1 MINRSCKK
9 VKHWSRGAESS
20 ASYVASSRRPLYC
33 ARMRT
38 CGLCNTRLIRV
49 LSRWLVT
56 LCEEIAMAKD
66 PTLLSISEASQQ
78 IEAGE
83 LSPVDLVE
91 LHLQKIE
98 QLNGQLNA
106 FVTITPDAA
115 KKAAEAAETEIR
127 AGKYR
132 GPLHGIPI
140 GIKDIIDTKGIRTTI
155 GSSIFQDNIPAQ
167 DATVV
172 KRLRKAG
179 AVLIGKT
186 NTHEFALGVTTNN
199 VHYGPTRNPW
209 DLERVPGGSSGG
221 SAAAT
226 AAHLCCAALGSDTG
240 GSIRIPAAF
249 CGIVGLKPTYGRV
262 SLHGVFPLATSLD
275 HVGPLTRTVEDAAI
289 VLQEL
294 AGYDHED
301 PRSLHAAVPNYRDS
315 LDDAGVDGVQIAVSE
330 TVSQIPLDMNIRQA
344 FHAIRSTIEQL
355 GGTIHEVK
363 LTSAKQSEEV
373 ASTILLAEAATEHAE
388 LLATHPDQYGRSVID
403 RLRAGQ
409 EIQTNTYIHAARNRE
424 VITREFERLFRQVDF
439 YLTPTVQIL
448 PPKIGQDVVSVN
460 SIDVPVVLGCTQFTR
475 LGNLTGMP
483 TIALPWGVSTN
494 SLPVSIQL
502 MAPKLGEA
510 KLLKL
515 AYALEQR
522 SPSVPAS

>member
-1 MINRSCKK
+1 
-9 VKHWSRGAESS
+9 
-20 ASYVASSRRPLYC
+20 
-33 ARMRT
+33 
-38 CGLCNTRLIRV
+38 
-49 LSRWLVT
+49 
-56 LCEEIAMAKD
+56 MAKD
-66 PTLLSISEASQQ
+66 PTLLSIAEAAQQ
-78 IEAGE
+78 IEAGD

-91 LHLQKIE
+91 LHLRKIE
-98 QLNGQLNA
+98 ARDGQLNA
-106 FVTITPDAA
+106 FITVVPDVA
-115 KKAAEAAETEIR
+115 KKAAQAAETEIR

-140 GIKDIIDTKGIRTTI
+140 GIKDIMDTKGIRTTM
-155 GSSIFQDNIPAQ
+155 GSSIFQDNIPLQ

-226 AAHLCCAALGSDTG
+226 AAHLCSAALGSDTG

-294 AGYDHED
+294 AGFDDDD
-301 PRSLHAAVPNYRDS
+301 PRSLHASVPNYREG
-315 LDDAGVDGVQIAVSE
+315 LADASVDGLQIAVSE
-330 TVSQIPLDMNIRQA
+330 TVSQIPVDTNIRQA
-344 FHAIRSTIEQL
+344 FHAVLSTIERL
-355 GGTIHEVK
+355 GGAIHEVN
-363 LTSAKQSEEV
+363 LTSAKTSEAV
-373 ASTILLAEAATEHAE
+373 ASTILLAEAAAEHAE
-388 LLATHPDQYGRSVID
+388 LLATHPDHYGRSVID

-409 EIQTNTYIHAARNRE
+409 EIPTSTYIHASRTRE
-424 VITREFERLFRQVDF
+424 VITREFERLFQQVDF

-448 PPKIGQDVVSVN
+448 PPKIGQDVVLV
-460 SIDVPVVLGCTQFTR
+460 DATAVPVVLGCTQFTR

-483 TIALPWGVSTN
+483 TIALPWGFSTN
-494 SLPVSIQL
+494 SLPVSVQF
-502 MAPKLGEA
+502 MAPKLGEP

-515 AYALEQR
+515 AYALERR
-522 SPSVPAS
+522 SPNVHAS